1 MKRATAVGCQN
12 WAVQFAFQ
20 VGTVVSVA
28 QKMSTIITHQDST
41 RSAIDKSRS
50 MSHAECVLPGSIWD
64 LPEPHPAQ
72 RSTLDLMPLT
82 TYPSLINPRPS
93 NYPRVPPTNNLA
105 GHSSQDHSSFLGSAE
120 EDVWAANQALQGM
133 RSADFSMPY
142 GSSPERMR
150 IVQDDYN
157 AYKPKRYIAESG
169 LIGNLANSTPC
180 QVTQQECI

>member
-1 MKRATAVGCQN
+1 M
-12 WAVQFAFQ
+12 QFDFQ
-20 VGTVVSVA
+20 VGTVVSVE
-28 QKMSTIITHQDST
+28 KKVSTIITHQDST
-41 RSAIDKSRS
+41 RSVNNSRS
-50 MSHAECVLPGSIWD
+50 MSHAEHVLQRSIWD

-82 TYPSLINPRPS
+82 TYPSLINPRPPHS
-93 NYPRVPPTNNLA
+93 PRVPPTNNLA
-105 GHSSQDHSSFLGSAE
+105 GHSSQDHISFLGSAE